1 MATSLERAKG
11 RIQTQ
16 IESMIG
22 GVFTEAD
29 LSAMLSANAGVWR
42 VAKSVKRKEFIGFLI
57 SEMGLRAIE
66 MKSERYGSTI
76 RYVWGEYSPYA
87 MALTLRPRS
96 YLSHGTAV
104 LLHGLNDQA
113 SKTIYVNQ
121 EQSKKP
127 ASGTLSQERLNLAF
141 SRRQRTSSYVFSLE
155 GRRVV
160 LLSGKHTVQLGVVAH
175 SGLLG
180 ERLPVTGIARTLID
194 IVVRPAYAGGIQ
206 QVLEAYR
213 GAEELV
219 DTAELV
225 RTLRQLNYLY
235 PYHQAVGFLLERA
248 GYPEKEWVELKRL
261 GTEFDF
267 YLVHGM
273 KSPQYDSGWRLFYP
287 QGM

>member
-1 MATSLERAKG
+1 
-11 RIQTQ
+11 
-16 IESMIG
+16 MIG